1 MLSLLK
7 YKVSSSILFPIRIKK
22 QLQNPYFKLY
32 QVICKRM
39 AYFES
44 ELLFTAF
51 IIFFTLCKGILLN
64 LSGPGFVWCYVSRWA
79 PRTLTISPF
88 TLGEIGGSTPYPHPH
103 TITWLVN

>member
-7 YKVSSSILFPIRIKK
+7 YEVSSSILFPIRIKK

-51 IIFFTLCKGILLN
+51 IIFFYLVQRHTVKPIWAGLC
-64 LSGPGFVWCYVSRWA
+64 
-79 PRTLTISPF
+79 
-88 TLGEIGGSTPYPHPH
+88 
-103 TITWLVN
+103 LVLC

>member
-7 YKVSSSILFPIRIKK
+7 YEVSSSILFPIRIKK
-22 QLQNPYFKLY
+22 QLQNLYFKLY

-51 IIFFTLCKGILLN
+51 NIFFTLCKGILLN

-79 PRTLTISPF
+79 PRTLTISPLYWVK
-88 TLGEIGGSTPYPHPH
+88 LGAPPPTPTPTP
-103 TITWLVN
+103 